1 MKELEHY
8 LAEARRQD
16 LVYNEKKVKDKV
28 NKTIETLDKVTVEL
42 KGAESGVFT
51 KLIKEYVEI
60 EKSIEK
66 LGEKRTELNTEM
78 KSKAEDLFDAE
89 EIYVTRI
96 IETATATIQLS
107 KAAVA
112 KRGDDKVDYEKAFT
126 KLLELMPELK
136 EKGDELIKEFTV
148 PGELGKPKSSALTIK
163 DVKEEVALDEAV
175 IKDLFKI
182 FTDKFKA
189 LKKSFT
195 SWARSY
201 DSKLKRI
208 KTMAKLV

>member
-16 LVYNEKKVKDKV
+16 LVYQEKKVKDK
-28 NKTIETLDKVTVEL
+28 LDKVTVAL
-42 KGAESGVFT
+42 SGNESGQFT

-60 EKSIEK
+60 EKQIET
-66 LGEKRTELNTEM
+66 LGAKRGELNAEM
-78 KSKAEDLFDAE
+78 KEKAEDLFDAE

-96 IETATATIQLS
+96 IETASATIQLS

-112 KRGDDKVDYEKAFT
+112 KRGDDKVDYEKAF
-126 KLLELMPELK
+126 KALMELVPELK
-136 EKGDELIKEFTV
+136 ERGDELIKEFTV

-163 DVKEEVALDEAV
+163 DVKEDVQLDEAAV
-175 IKDLFKI
+175 KDLFKI

-195 SWARSY
+195 SWARGY

-208 KTMAKLV
+208 KAQAKLA

>member
-16 LVYNEKKVKDKV
+16 LVYQEKKVKDK
-28 NKTIETLDKVTVEL
+28 LDKVTVAL
-42 KGAESGVFT
+42 SGNESGQFT
-51 KLIKEYVEI
+51 KMIKEYVEI
-60 EKSIEK
+60 EKQIET
-66 LGEKRTELNTEM
+66 LGEKRGQLNAEM
-78 KSKAEDLFDAE
+78 KEKAEDLFDAE

-96 IETATATIQLS
+96 IETASATIQLS
-107 KAAVA
+107 KAAIA
-112 KRGDDKVDYEKAFT
+112 KRSDDKVDYEKAF
-126 KLLELMPELK
+126 KALMELMPELK
-136 EKGDELIKEFTV
+136 ERGQELIKEFTA

-163 DVKEEVALDEAV
+163 DVNEDVQLDEAAV
-175 IKDLFKI
+175 KDLFKI

-195 SWARSY
+195 SWARGY

-208 KTMAKLV
+208 KAQAKLA